1 MKCKSRPCL
10 FFYLVRHANSAH
22 FFFRGTSEPYVC
34 NKNNLQSVIPGLFPA
49 ERVSTSD
56 AATSSRLQALHNKA
70 RVKYSPG
77 YIRRGKRTPYML
89 MVRISMTT
97 DSCLP
102 PPIIDNN
109 TIRQYTIV
117 TSAGKCLYF
126 HTRSICG
133 DSRDS
138 FVA

>member
-1 MKCKSRPCL
+1 MFVC
-10 FFYLVRHANSAH
+10 
-22 FFFRGTSEPYVC
+22 FFRGTSEPYVC

-89 MVRISMTT
+89 MQICDRLMINRPDFPTALQGGHASVMCMISS
-97 DSCLP
+97 SCMAVNLSK
-102 PPIIDNN
+102 
-109 TIRQYTIV
+109 RGAFSV
-117 TSAGKCLYF
+117 
-126 HTRSICG
+126 SIT
-133 DSRDS
+133 
-138 FVA
+138 